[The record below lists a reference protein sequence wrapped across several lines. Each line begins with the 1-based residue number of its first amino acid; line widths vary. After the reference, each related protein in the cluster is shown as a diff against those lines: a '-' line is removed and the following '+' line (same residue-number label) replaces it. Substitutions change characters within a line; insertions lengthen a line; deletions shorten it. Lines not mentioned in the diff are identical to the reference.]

1 MDHVRVRDKEQHQQ
15 TATPPV
21 HTPGL
26 LAVVK
31 AYERGTIVTPVVTC
45 APGSVKAHQSLIC
58 PLVNIAIT

>member
-26 LAVVK
+26 LVMVK
-31 AYERGTIVTPVVTC
+31 PHERGSIVTPVVTC
-45 APGSVKAHQSLIC
+45 APGTVSRLTRALYAC
-58 PLVNIAIT
+58 